1 MWRIVFLFIAAHL
14 AVGLGALVG
23 GYRDV
28 DVNSR
33 PVQDVLNYAV
43 VKHNEGT
50 NDLYLRKVAEVER
63 VQSQVRDGQCP
74 LCKCLRTS
82 LQISQLRL
90 CPLKGSSSLP
100 KYPRSPAQ
108 ILVLSNSTYS
118 QCKTIP
124 RAN

>member
-82 LQISQLRL
+82 AQRRQGGVCRGLAADKPVTSV
-90 CPLKGSSSLP
+90 PVKGFIFTP
-100 KYPRSPAQ
+100 K
-108 ILVLSNSTYS
+108 
-118 QCKTIP
+118 IP
-124 RAN
+124 EVAGPNPCFIQ